1 MTDTTIINARA
12 FIDGALTECGI
23 AIADGQIAHIGKEL
37 SLHPGTSF
45 IDAHGTIILPGLV
58 DLHVHFRDPGATHK
72 EDFFTGSCAA
82 IAGGVTSVLDE
93 PNNIPVT
100 DTPDALRSKL
110 EIIKRKSLVDYSC
123 SVALNAWNLNK
134 LKEFRDL
141 GAYCFA
147 EFDELGDKPTGLT
160 DAGILLEAMKRV
172 KEEGGMVLLN
182 CREAKIVDK
191 AISEIRA
198 AGKNSFNDYNDSF
211 PNVAEAIA
219 SADRLL
225 MAEDIGVKAHL
236 REISTH
242 ETLRV
247 IRCLKK
253 SNISTEGRPDHLFLN
268 KVDHAAL
275 GPLAEQWTP
284 IRRPEDSHEMLEALN
299 SGLIDVIASDHAPH
313 TLEEKSLGYKNI
325 WNSPPGIPAVET
337 MLPLLLTEVNK
348 GTLSLTRLVEATA
361 INPAKILGIYP
372 KKGCL
377 QLGSDADLVL
387 VDIKKERTIRGENL
401 HGKTKWTPYEGWKT
415 RGEPVLTFIRGILMY
430 DEVIIGK
437 PGQGKALH
445 MMKSNTCDIK

>member
-1 MTDTTIINARA
+1 MTDTTILNARV
-12 FIDGALTECGI
+12 FTGGALTECGI
-23 AIADGQIAHIGKEL
+23 SIEDEKITRIGKDPH
-37 SLHPGTSF
+37 LHPGNTV
-45 IDAHGTIILPGLV
+45 IDAHGMILLPGLV

-93 PNNIPVT
+93 PNNTPVI
-100 DTPDALRSKL
+100 DTPEALRSKL

-123 SVALNAWNLNK
+123 SVALNAWNLNSV
-134 LKEFRDL
+134 KEFRSL

-160 DAGILLEAMKRV
+160 DAGILLEAMSRV
-172 KEEGGMVLLN
+172 KEEGGMMLLN

-191 AISEIRA
+191 AIRDIRA
-198 AGKNSFNDYNDSF
+198 AGRNSFDDYNDSF
-211 PNVAEAIA
+211 PHVAEAVA
-219 SADRLL
+219 AAERLL

-242 ETLRV
+242 ETLGV
-247 IRCLKK
+247 LNCLKK
-253 SNISTEGRPDHLFLN
+253 SNVSTEVRPDHLFLN
-268 KVDHAAL
+268 RVDHAAL

-284 IRRPEDSHEMLEALN
+284 IRRPDDSREMLKALN

-313 TLEEKSLGYKNI
+313 TMEEKKLGYKNI
-325 WNSPPGIPAVET
+325 WSSPPGIPAVET

-348 GTLSLTRLVEATA
+348 GTLSLARLVEATA

-377 QLGSDADLVL
+377 QVGSDADLVL
-387 VDIKKERTIRGENL
+387 IDIKKERTIRGENL

-415 RGEPVLTFIRGILMY
+415 IGEPVLTFVRGILMY
-430 DEVIIGK
+430 DEVIFGK

-445 MMKSNTCDIK
+445 C